1 MNGSE
6 LIPGHFFIRHNL
18 FVERIYT
25 LINVDCEILFTLVN
39 Y

>member
-6 LIPGHFFIRHNL
+6 LIPGHFLLDKIYI
-18 FVERIYT
+18 VERIYT
-25 LINVDCEILFTLVN
+25 LINVQCEILFTLVN